1 MKREISNK
9 AIEELKKAGWYEGRK
24 IDISENIKFLEERGF
39 EVFESAKKFMEEF
52 GELRINVEKIWPDG
66 VTKQI
71 SKHTTCIKEVIGV
84 LNSSFF
90 GLEDYI
96 NEKVIPIGA
105 LYDFEINL
113 YISESGRIFEATGW
127 AGDTVLEAFDNIIL
141 EKGTM
146 IWDKF
151 EG

>member
-1 MKREISNK
+1 MEISNK
-9 AIEELKKAGWYEGRK
+9 TIEELKKAGWYEGIK
-24 IDISENIKFLEERGF
+24 IDISENVKFLEDRGF

-52 GELRINVEKIWPDG
+52 GELRINVEKIRSDG
-66 VTKQI
+66 SKKI

-84 LNSSFF
+84 LDSSCF
-90 GLEDYI
+90 GLENFIDD
-96 NEKVIPIGA
+96 KVIPIGS

-127 AGDTVLEAFDNIIL
+127 AGDTVLEALDNIIL

-146 IWDKF
+146 IWDEF

>member
-1 MKREISNK
+1 MEISNK
-9 AIEELKKAGWYEGRK
+9 TIEELKKAGWYEGRK
-24 IDISENIKFLEERGF
+24 IDISENVKFLEERGF

-52 GELRINVEKIWPDG
+52 GELQFNVEKIRSDG
-66 VTKQI
+66 SKKI

-84 LNSSFF
+84 LDSLCF
-90 GLEDYI
+90 GLENFIDD
-96 NEKVIPIGA
+96 KVIPVGS
-105 LYDFEINL
+105 LYNFEIDL

-146 IWDKF
+146 IWGKF
-151 EG
+151 KG

>member
-1 MKREISNK
+1 MGISNK

-24 IDISENIKFLEERGF
+24 IDISENVKFLEERGF

-66 VTKQI
+66 LVI

-84 LNSSFF
+84 LDSSCF
-90 GLEDYI
+90 GLENFIDD
-96 NEKVIPIGA
+96 KVIPIGS
-105 LYDFEINL
+105 LYNFEIDL
-113 YISESGRIFEATGW
+113 YISESGRIFESTGW
-127 AGDTVLEAFDNIIL
+127 AGENALEALDNIFR
-141 EKGTM
+141 EKGTV

>member
-1 MKREISNK
+1 MGISNK
-9 AIEELKKAGWYEGRK
+9 TIEELKKAGWYEGRK
-24 IDISENIKFLEERGF
+24 IDISENVRFLEERGF

-66 VTKQI
+66 LVI

-84 LNSSFF
+84 LDSSCF
-90 GLEDYI
+90 GLENFIDD
-96 NEKVIPIGA
+96 KVIPIGS
-105 LYDFEINL
+105 LYNFEIDL
-113 YISESGRIFEATGW
+113 YISESGRIFESTGW
-127 AGDTVLEAFDNIIL
+127 AGENALEALDNIFR
-141 EKGTM
+141 EKGTL

>member
-1 MKREISNK
+1 MGISNK
-9 AIEELKKAGWYEGRK
+9 TIEELKKAGWYEGRK
-24 IDISENIKFLEERGF
+24 IDISENVKFLEERGF

-52 GELRINVEKIWPDG
+52 GELRINVEKIRSDG
-66 VTKQI
+66 SKKI

-84 LNSSFF
+84 LDSSCF
-90 GLEDYI
+90 GLENFIDD
-96 NEKVIPIGA
+96 KVIPIGS

-127 AGDTVLEAFDNIIL
+127 AGDTVLEALDNIIL

-146 IWDKF
+146 IWGEFK
-151 EG
+151 G

>member
-1 MKREISNK
+1 MEISNK
-9 AIEELKKAGWYEGRK
+9 TIEELKKAGWYEGRK
-24 IDISENIKFLEERGF
+24 IDISENVKFLEERGF

-52 GELRINVEKIWPDG
+52 GELQFNVEKIRSNG
-66 VTKQI
+66 SKTI
-71 SKHTTCIKEVIGV
+71 SEHTTCIKEVIGV
-84 LNSSFF
+84 LDSSCF
-90 GLEDYI
+90 GLENFIDD
-96 NEKVIPIGA
+96 KVIPIGS

-146 IWDKF
+146 IWGKF
-151 EG
+151 KG

>member
-1 MKREISNK
+1 MEISNK
-9 AIEELKKAGWYEGRK
+9 TIEELKKAGWYEGRK
-24 IDISENIKFLEERGF
+24 IDISENVKFLEEREF

-52 GELRINVEKIWPDG
+52 GELRINVEKIRPNG
-66 VTKQI
+66 SKKI

-84 LNSSFF
+84 LDSSCF

-96 NEKVIPIGA
+96 DEKVIPVGS
-105 LYDFEINL
+105 LNDFGLNL
-113 YISESGRIFEATGW
+113 YISESGRLFKSIGWVGDNIMEA
-127 AGDTVLEAFDNIIL
+127 LDNIIL
-141 EKGTM
+141 AKGTV